1 MTNHEEAVDQGT
13 NEQPVVY
20 VREVS
25 PETLIAEGA
34 MPEGS
39 ILPEGTKLYAVHLT
53 DGRRIAVM
61 DDRNRAFAAALQN
74 DLTPVSV
81 H

>member
-1 MTNHEEAVDQGT
+1 MTKNEIYDETPAV
-13 NEQPVVY
+13 EHPVVY

-25 PETLIAEGA
+25 PATLIAEGA
-34 MPEGS
+34 MPADA
-39 ILPEGTKLYAVHLT
+39 ILPAGTKLYAVHLT

-74 DLTPVSV
+74 DLQPVSV

>member
-1 MTNHEEAVDQGT
+1 MTDATEFDFTADGG
-13 NEQPVVY
+13 PLVY
-20 VREVS
+20 VRQVS

-34 MPEGS
+34 MPEDALIPKGV
-39 ILPEGTKLYAVHLT
+39 KLYAVHLA

-61 DDRNRAFAAALQN
+61 DDRDRAFAAAVQH
-74 DLTPVSV
+74 DLSPVSV

>member
-1 MTNHEEAVDQGT
+1 MTEHERPIVEDGT
-13 NEQPVVY
+13 HPLVY

-34 MPEGS
+34 IPEDAV
-39 ILPEGTKLYAVHLT
+39 LPAGTKLYAVHLA

-61 DDRNRAFAAALQN
+61 DDRERAFAAAVQN

>member
-1 MTNHEEAVDQGT
+1 MNNNEHFAAEDAVH
-13 NEQPVVY
+13 PVVY

-34 MPEGS
+34 MPEGA
-39 ILPEGTKLYAVHLT
+39 ILPAGTKLYAVHLS

-61 DDRNRAFAAALQN
+61 DDRNRAFAAAVQN
-74 DLTPVSV
+74 DLSPVSV

>member
-1 MTNHEEAVDQGT
+1 MTK
-13 NEQPVVY
+13 NESFDETPVEHPIVY

-25 PETLIAEGA
+25 PQTLIAEGA
-34 MPEGS
+34 MPADAM
-39 ILPEGTKLYAVHLT
+39 LPAGTKLYAVHLT

-61 DDRNRAFAAALQN
+61 DDRNRAFAAAVQH
-74 DLTPVSV
+74 DLHPVSV

>member
-1 MTNHEEAVDQGT
+1 MTQA
-13 NEQPVVY
+13 NEFEHTADSGPLVY
-20 VREVS
+20 VRQVS

-34 MPEGS
+34 MPADAH
-39 ILPEGTKLYAVHLT
+39 LPKGLKLYAVHLA

-61 DDRNRAFAAALQN
+61 DDRERAFAAAVQH
-74 DLTPVSV
+74 DLVPVSV

>member
-1 MTNHEEAVDQGT
+1 MSETETIDETDVK
-13 NEQPVVY
+13 PVVY

-34 MPEGS
+34 MPADA
-39 ILPEGTKLYAVHLT
+39 ILPHGMKLYAVHLA

-61 DDRNRAFAAALQN
+61 DDRARAFAAAVQN

>member
-1 MTNHEEAVDQGT
+1 MTDETIFEHQADHG
-13 NEQPVVY
+13 PLVY
-20 VREVS
+20 VRQVS

-39 ILPEGTKLYAVHLT
+39 VVPKGVKLYAVHLAN
-53 DGRRIAVM
+53 GQRIAVM
-61 DDRNRAFAAALQN
+61 DDRERAFAAAVQN

>member
-1 MTNHEEAVDQGT
+1 MTNA
-13 NEQPVVY
+13 NEFDVTAETGPLVY
-20 VREVS
+20 VRQVS

-34 MPEGS
+34 MPADAMIPKGV
-39 ILPEGTKLYAVHLT
+39 KLYAVHLA

-61 DDRNRAFAAALQN
+61 DDRERAFAAAVQH
-74 DLTPVSV
+74 DLNPVSV

>member
-1 MTNHEEAVDQGT
+1 MTKSEIFGDVPVEH
-13 NEQPVVY
+13 PVVY
-20 VREVS
+20 VRQVS

-34 MPEGS
+34 IPADAM
-39 ILPEGTKLYAVHLT
+39 LPAGTKLYAVHLT

-61 DDRNRAFAAALQN
+61 DDRERAFAAAVQN

>member
-1 MTNHEEAVDQGT
+1 MTDKDTIQQETGG
-13 NEQPVVY
+13 PLVY

-34 MPEGS
+34 MPADA
-39 ILPEGTKLYAVHLT
+39 ILPAGIKLYAVHLEN
-53 DGRRIAVM
+53 GQRIAVM
-61 DDRNRAFAAALQN
+61 DDRARAFAAAVQN
-74 DLTPVSV
+74 DLQPVSV

>member
-1 MTNHEEAVDQGT
+1 MTTT
-13 NEQPVVY
+13 NEFDFASETGPLVY
-20 VREVS
+20 VRQVT

-34 MPEGS
+34 MPEDALIPKGV
-39 ILPEGTKLYAVHLT
+39 KLYAVHLA

-61 DDRNRAFAAALQN
+61 DDRERAFAAAVQH
-74 DLTPVSV
+74 DLNPVSV

>member
-1 MTNHEEAVDQGT
+1 MTNA
-13 NEQPVVY
+13 NEFDVIAESGPLVY
-20 VREVS
+20 VRQVS

-34 MPEGS
+34 MPADAH
-39 ILPEGTKLYAVHLT
+39 LPKGLKLYAVHLA

-61 DDRNRAFAAALQN
+61 DDRERAFAAAVQH
-74 DLTPVSV
+74 DLVPVSV

>member
-1 MTNHEEAVDQGT
+1 MTDNHIIETEMVET
-13 NEQPVVY
+13 PVVY

-39 ILPEGTKLYAVHLT
+39 ILPDGVKLYAVHLT

-61 DDRNRAFAAALQN
+61 DDRNRAFAAALQH
-74 DLTPVSV
+74 DMRPVSV

>member
-1 MTNHEEAVDQGT
+1 MTEANFTEFQGET
-13 NEQPVVY
+13 GPVVY
-20 VREVS
+20 VRQVS

-34 MPEGS
+34 MPEGA
-39 ILPEGTKLYAVHLT
+39 ILPEGVKLYAVHLA
-53 DGRRIAVM
+53 DGRRIAVL
-61 DDRNRAFAAALQN
+61 DDRDRAFAAAVQH

>member
-1 MTNHEEAVDQGT
+1 MTELEHPAVEDGVH
-13 NEQPVVY
+13 PIVY

-25 PETLIAEGA
+25 QATLISEGA

-39 ILPEGTKLYAVHLT
+39 ILPAGTKLYAVHLA
-53 DGRRIAVM
+53 DGRRIAVL
-61 DDRNRAFAAALQN
+61 DDRERAFAAAVQN
-74 DLTPVSV
+74 DLSPVSV